1 MPSWILNSLS
11 DNILTKSINSNQFMK
26 LKFIFLLFFF
36 AFEFFTIKAQNY
48 LADVPSKTNLKH
60 SIGFQFNPFI
70 DESFWHNI
78 STLELSDFLWVSSL
92 RYLYAAEK
100 APRLRLGS
108 ETYLTYSKR
117 GVYTGYQL
125 SIGPLIRY
133 DLFSLQRLTFSA
145 EFSPSLS
152 YFNIKFRN
160 LNEQQAGLYN
170 DISEF
175 RFAYYIAPVISLRSK
190 NERWSYDFSWKF
202 SGKKL
207 ISGKNH
213 VPSFKI
219 NFRF

>member
-1 MPSWILNSLS
+1 MKIILPA
-11 DNILTKSINSNQFMK
+11 
-26 LKFIFLLFFF
+26 LLFILFF
-36 AFEFFTIKAQNY
+36 PFALLLAQNK
-48 LADVPSKTNLKH
+48 ATEIPMGQSFKH
-60 SIGFQFNPFI
+60 SIGLQLNPYI
-70 DESFWHNI
+70 NDYIIADI
-78 STLELSDFLWVSSL
+78 STLSLNDFLWVSSL

-100 APRLRLGS
+100 APRLRLGA

-117 GVYTGYQL
+117 GIYTGYQL

-160 LNEQQAGLYN
+160 LNEQQAGFYN

-175 RFAYYIAPVISLRSK
+175 RFDYYIAPVISLRSK

-219 NFRF
+219 NYHF